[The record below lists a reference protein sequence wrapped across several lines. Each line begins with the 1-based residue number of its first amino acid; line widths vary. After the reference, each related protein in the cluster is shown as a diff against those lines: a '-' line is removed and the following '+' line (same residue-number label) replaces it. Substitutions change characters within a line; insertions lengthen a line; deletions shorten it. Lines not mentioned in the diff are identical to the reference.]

1 MNDQNL
7 IKPKRDQTPEQRK
20 AAASKAGKAAAKKR
34 REKKQ
39 MQEIAKIVL
48 HMPFE
53 GTDAQ
58 LDDLEGLSFEDYPD
72 RKLTVSEISILKV
85 AKKAMRGDIAAIQF
99 LRDTAGEK
107 PVEQIEVSADIGA
120 ACDEIGK
127 LIEADAKQAPITI
140 IDTEKWVE
148 KMHGKRPQ
156 RSGN

>member
-7 IKPKRDQTPEQRK
+7 IKPKRDQTAEQRK

-39 MQEIAKIVL
+39 LQEIAKIVL

-127 LIEADAKQAPITI
+127 LIEA
-140 IDTEKWVE
+140 
-148 KMHGKRPQ
+148 KRNADK
-156 RSGN
+156 G

>member
-7 IKPKRDQTPEQRK
+7 IKPKRDQTAEQRK

-120 ACDEIGK
+120 ACDETGK
-127 LIEADAKQAPITI
+127 LLE
-140 IDTEKWVE
+140 EK
-148 KMHGKRPQ
+148 RNPQ
-156 RSGN
+156 KG

>member
-7 IKPKRDQTPEQRK
+7 IKPKRDQTAEQRK

-107 PVEQIEVSADIGA
+107 PVEQIEVSADIRA

-127 LIEADAKQAPITI
+127 LIEA
-140 IDTEKWVE
+140 
-148 KMHGKRPQ
+148 KRNADK
-156 RSGN
+156 G

>member
-7 IKPKRDQTPEQRK
+7 IKPKRDQTAEQRK

-99 LRDTAGEK
+99 LRDSAGEK

-127 LIEADAKQAPITI
+127 LIEA
-140 IDTEKWVE
+140 
-148 KMHGKRPQ
+148 KRNADK
-156 RSGN
+156 G

>member
-7 IKPKRDQTPEQRK
+7 IKPKRDQTAEQRK

-107 PVEQIEVSADIGA
+107 PLEQIEVSADIGA
-120 ACDEIGK
+120 VCDEIGK
-127 LIEADAKQAPITI
+127 LIEA
-140 IDTEKWVE
+140 
-148 KMHGKRPQ
+148 KRNADK
-156 RSGN
+156 G

>member
-7 IKPKRDQTPEQRK
+7 IKPKRDQTAEQRK
-20 AAASKAGKAAAKKR
+20 TAASKAGKAAAKKR

-127 LIEADAKQAPITI
+127 LIEA
-140 IDTEKWVE
+140 
-148 KMHGKRPQ
+148 KRNADK
-156 RSGN
+156 G

>member
-7 IKPKRDQTPEQRK
+7 IKPKRDQTAEQRK

-58 LDDLEGLSFEDYPD
+58 LETW
-72 RKLTVSEISILKV
+72 R
-85 AKKAMRGDIAAIQF
+85 A
-99 LRDTAGEK
+99 
-107 PVEQIEVSADIGA
+107 
-120 ACDEIGK
+120 
-127 LIEADAKQAPITI
+127 
-140 IDTEKWVE
+140 
-148 KMHGKRPQ
+148 
-156 RSGN
+156 

>member
-7 IKPKRDQTPEQRK
+7 IKPKRDQTAEQRK

-85 AKKAMRGDIAAIQF
+85 AKKARRGDIAAIQF
-99 LRDTAGEK
+99 LRDSAGEK

-127 LIEADAKQAPITI
+127 LIEA
-140 IDTEKWVE
+140 
-148 KMHGKRPQ
+148 KRNADK
-156 RSGN
+156 G

>member
-7 IKPKRDQTPEQRK
+7 IKPKRDQTAEQRK

-127 LIEADAKQAPITI
+127 LIDAKRNA
-140 IDTEKWVE
+140 DK
-148 KMHGKRPQ
+148 G
-156 RSGN
+156 

>member
-7 IKPKRDQTPEQRK
+7 IKPKRDQTAEQRK

-48 HMPFE
+48 HVPFE

-127 LIEADAKQAPITI
+127 LIEA
-140 IDTEKWVE
+140 
-148 KMHGKRPQ
+148 KRNADK
-156 RSGN
+156 G

>member
-7 IKPKRDQTPEQRK
+7 IKPKRDQTAEQRK

-39 MQEIAKIVL
+39 IQEIAKIVL

-127 LIEADAKQAPITI
+127 LIEA
-140 IDTEKWVE
+140 
-148 KMHGKRPQ
+148 KRNADK
-156 RSGN
+156 G

>member
-1 MNDQNL
+1 VNDQNL
-7 IKPKRDQTPEQRK
+7 IKPKRDQTAEQRK

-127 LIEADAKQAPITI
+127 LIEAKRDADK
-140 IDTEKWVE
+140 
-148 KMHGKRPQ
+148 G
-156 RSGN
+156 

>member
-7 IKPKRDQTPEQRK
+7 IKPKRDQTAEQRK

-72 RKLTVSEISILKV
+72 RKLTVSEVSILKV

-127 LIEADAKQAPITI
+127 LIEA
-140 IDTEKWVE
+140 
-148 KMHGKRPQ
+148 KRNADK
-156 RSGN
+156 G

>member
-7 IKPKRDQTPEQRK
+7 IKPKRDQTAEQRK

-72 RKLTVSEISILKV
+72 RRLTVSEISILKV

-127 LIEADAKQAPITI
+127 LIEA
-140 IDTEKWVE
+140 
-148 KMHGKRPQ
+148 KRNADK
-156 RSGN
+156 G

>member
-1 MNDQNL
+1 VNDQNL
-7 IKPKRDQTPEQRK
+7 IKPKRDQTAEQRK

-127 LIEADAKQAPITI
+127 IIEA
-140 IDTEKWVE
+140 
-148 KMHGKRPQ
+148 KRNADK
-156 RSGN
+156 G

>member
-7 IKPKRDQTPEQRK
+7 IKPKRDQTAEQRK

-53 GTDAQ
+53 GTNAQ

-127 LIEADAKQAPITI
+127 LIEA
-140 IDTEKWVE
+140 
-148 KMHGKRPQ
+148 KRNADK
-156 RSGN
+156 G

>member
-7 IKPKRDQTPEQRK
+7 IKPKRDQTAEQRK

-34 REKKQ
+34 REKRQ

-127 LIEADAKQAPITI
+127 LIEA
-140 IDTEKWVE
+140 
-148 KMHGKRPQ
+148 KRNADK
-156 RSGN
+156 G

>member
-7 IKPKRDQTPEQRK
+7 IKPKRDQTAEQRK

-120 ACDEIGK
+120 ACNEIGK
-127 LIEADAKQAPITI
+127 LIEA
-140 IDTEKWVE
+140 
-148 KMHGKRPQ
+148 KRNADK
-156 RSGN
+156 G

>member
-7 IKPKRDQTPEQRK
+7 IKPKRDQTAEQRK

-39 MQEIAKIVL
+39 MEEIAKIVL

-127 LIEADAKQAPITI
+127 LIEA
-140 IDTEKWVE
+140 
-148 KMHGKRPQ
+148 KRNADK
-156 RSGN
+156 G

>member
-7 IKPKRDQTPEQRK
+7 IKPKRDQTAEQRK

-120 ACDEIGK
+120 ACDEIDK
-127 LIEADAKQAPITI
+127 LIEA
-140 IDTEKWVE
+140 
-148 KMHGKRPQ
+148 KRNADK
-156 RSGN
+156 G

>member
-7 IKPKRDQTPEQRK
+7 IKPKRDQTAEQRK

-72 RKLTVSEISILKV
+72 RKLTVSEISIIKV

-127 LIEADAKQAPITI
+127 LIEA
-140 IDTEKWVE
+140 
-148 KMHGKRPQ
+148 KRNADK
-156 RSGN
+156 G

>member
-7 IKPKRDQTPEQRK
+7 IKPKRDQTAEQRK

-39 MQEIAKIVL
+39 TQEIAKIVL

-127 LIEADAKQAPITI
+127 LIEA
-140 IDTEKWVE
+140 
-148 KMHGKRPQ
+148 KRNADK
-156 RSGN
+156 G

>member
-7 IKPKRDQTPEQRK
+7 IKPKRDQTAEQRK

-127 LIEADAKQAPITI
+127 LIEA
-140 IDTEKWVE
+140 
-148 KMHGKRPQ
+148 KRNADK
-156 RSGN
+156 S

>member
-7 IKPKRDQTPEQRK
+7 IKPKRDQTAEQRK

-127 LIEADAKQAPITI
+127 LIEA
-140 IDTEKWVE
+140 
-148 KMHGKRPQ
+148 KR
-156 RSGN
+156 NAD

>member
-7 IKPKRDQTPEQRK
+7 IKPKRDQTAEQRK

-107 PVEQIEVSADIGA
+107 PVEQIEISADIGA

-127 LIEADAKQAPITI
+127 LIEA
-140 IDTEKWVE
+140 
-148 KMHGKRPQ
+148 KRNADK
-156 RSGN
+156 G

>member
-7 IKPKRDQTPEQRK
+7 IKPKRDQTAEQRK
-20 AAASKAGKAAAKKR
+20 AAASKVGKAAAKKR

-127 LIEADAKQAPITI
+127 LIEA
-140 IDTEKWVE
+140 
-148 KMHGKRPQ
+148 KRNADK
-156 RSGN
+156 G

>member
-7 IKPKRDQTPEQRK
+7 IKPKRDQTAEQRK

-99 LRDTAGEK
+99 MRDTAGEK

-127 LIEADAKQAPITI
+127 LIEA
-140 IDTEKWVE
+140 
-148 KMHGKRPQ
+148 KRNADK
-156 RSGN
+156 G

>member
-7 IKPKRDQTPEQRK
+7 IKPKRDQTAEQRK

-72 RKLTVSEISILKV
+72 RKLTVSEISILEV

-127 LIEADAKQAPITI
+127 LIEA
-140 IDTEKWVE
+140 
-148 KMHGKRPQ
+148 KRNADK
-156 RSGN
+156 G

>member
-7 IKPKRDQTPEQRK
+7 IKPQRDQTAEQRK

-127 LIEADAKQAPITI
+127 LIEA
-140 IDTEKWVE
+140 
-148 KMHGKRPQ
+148 KRNADK
-156 RSGN
+156 G

>member
-7 IKPKRDQTPEQRK
+7 IKPKRYQTAEQRK
-20 AAASKAGKAAAKKR
+20 AAASNAGKAAAKKL

-72 RKLTVSEISILKV
+72 RKLTVSEISVLKV

-127 LIEADAKQAPITI
+127 LIEA
-140 IDTEKWVE
+140 
-148 KMHGKRPQ
+148 KRNADK
-156 RSGN
+156 G

>member
-7 IKPKRDQTPEQRK
+7 IKPKRDQTAEQRK

-58 LDDLEGLSFEDYPD
+58 LDDLEGLSFEDYHD

-127 LIEADAKQAPITI
+127 LIEA
-140 IDTEKWVE
+140 
-148 KMHGKRPQ
+148 KRNADK
-156 RSGN
+156 G

>member
-7 IKPKRDQTPEQRK
+7 IKPKRDQTAEQRK

-85 AKKAMRGDIAAIQF
+85 DKKAMRGDIAAIQF

-127 LIEADAKQAPITI
+127 LIEA
-140 IDTEKWVE
+140 
-148 KMHGKRPQ
+148 KRNADK
-156 RSGN
+156 G

>member
-1 MNDQNL
+1 MNDKNL
-7 IKPKRDQTPEQRK
+7 IKPKRDQTAEQRK

-127 LIEADAKQAPITI
+127 LIEAKRDADK
-140 IDTEKWVE
+140 
-148 KMHGKRPQ
+148 G
-156 RSGN
+156 

>member
-7 IKPKRDQTPEQRK
+7 IKPKRDQTAEQRK
-20 AAASKAGKAAAKKR
+20 AVASKAGKAAAKKR

-127 LIEADAKQAPITI
+127 LIEA
-140 IDTEKWVE
+140 
-148 KMHGKRPQ
+148 KRNADK
-156 RSGN
+156 G

>member
-7 IKPKRDQTPEQRK
+7 IKPKRDQTAEQRK

-39 MQEIAKIVL
+39 MQELAKIVL

-127 LIEADAKQAPITI
+127 LIEA
-140 IDTEKWVE
+140 
-148 KMHGKRPQ
+148 KRNADK
-156 RSGN
+156 G

>member
-85 AKKAMRGDIAAIQF
+85 AKKAMCGDIAAIQF

-127 LIEADAKQAPITI
+127 LIEA
-140 IDTEKWVE
+140 
-148 KMHGKRPQ
+148 KRNADK
-156 RSGN
+156 G